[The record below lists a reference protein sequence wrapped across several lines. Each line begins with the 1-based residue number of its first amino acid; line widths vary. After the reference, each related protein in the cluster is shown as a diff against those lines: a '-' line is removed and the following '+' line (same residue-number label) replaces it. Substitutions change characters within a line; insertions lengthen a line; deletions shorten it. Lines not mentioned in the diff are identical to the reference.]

1 MGKSVLPPSWVING
15 ITCILSIILVIPPVV
30 MAQVFPGS
38 GRIGGGPR
46 QGMLKGQ
53 NLPIERAPR
62 FSGKPILIDP
72 DALKDIS
79 PSFAPCPALIS
90 DLSDIETQ
98 LQGQA
103 QRNFQEALGK
113 GGFRSPEFP
122 GPNETQNQGYPLEV
136 RRNQPPGKFGGPPA
150 NGGGVPILLYGQYWV
165 PLSSSA
171 QINAGSNGNRVG
183 AGSIQKFTPEIAFF
197 QSLVP
202 KSDGKPL
209 EQFGYDFFK
218 IPFPRVPAIMDV
230 PVGPDYVLGPQ
241 DTLSVN
247 IWNVPDPRWNQSFV
261 TQVKRDGT
269 IFLPNA
275 GSLSVVGMT
284 FSQVNRAI
292 QARLNKLLKRYEF
305 HIAMAR
311 LRTITVYVVGE
322 VVRPGAYEMGSL
334 ATVSHALYA
343 GCGLSTKGSLRNIQ
357 VVRGGSK
364 HAVDFYQFFLHGDRR
379 QDVRLRSGDTVLVPL
394 IGPFAAIS
402 GPVKRPAI
410 YELKGITT
418 LNDMVNLAGGLTPA
432 ADRKHVQI
440 FRVVPGEG
448 RIILDVPVVSSHEST
463 KIQNGKSLLHGV
475 SLDGGN
481 NAKSGKSGVLVQ
493 DGDFIRIAEIPSQ
506 IDNSITLTGA
516 VRNPG
521 LYPFRP
527 GMRLRDLLYP
537 SQMLVEAFWEEGEL
551 IRTDPVTYQRSVIP
565 INLFKLFQGQE
576 ENNLELQRLDEIVV
590 RSQAKAPRMVAV
602 GGEVKRPGEYAIG
615 GGERLSSVL
624 KRAGGFTEEAYPP
637 GLVLT
642 RDSLLQSQ
650 SKELRKFVADQK
662 QMLVTE
668 AANIAAGGGGGQGG
682 ALQLIL
688 QNLQERTGRLEP
700 GRVVITVETLDQL
713 EGSPGDV
720 LLENGDRIAVP
731 QRPETVTIVGAVR
744 NPVSVLH
751 HDELSVEDYIFR
763 AGGFSSDADE
773 DDVYILQANGST
785 EAAYMSLREV
795 DPGETIVVPAIIK
808 PKTQILT
815 LWTSIASVL
824 ASSATAI
831 ASLIVIGNQ

>member
-1 MGKSVLPPSWVING
+1 MRKSGLPQSWMIKGV
-15 ITCILSIILVIPPVV
+15 TCILSFILVIPPVV

-38 GRIGGGPR
+38 GRIGGGLR
-46 QGMLKGQ
+46 QDMLNRQ

-90 DLSDIETQ
+90 E
-98 LQGQA
+98 
-103 QRNFQEALGK
+103 GK
-113 GGFRSPEFP
+113 GGFRGPEFFV
-122 GPNETQNQGYPLEV
+122 PNVQENQGFPMKV
-136 RRNQPPGKFGGPPA
+136 RRNQLPGTFGGLPG
-150 NGGGVPILLYGQYWV
+150 NDGKGSILLHNGQYWV
-165 PLSSSA
+165 PLSSSP
-171 QINAGSNGNRVG
+171 QVYGGSEGIGNINGGSEGIGNINGNKMDAGSF
-183 AGSIQKFTPEIAFF
+183 QKLTGEKSFY
-197 QSLVP
+197 QSFVSSSGEGEEFL
-202 KSDGKPL
+202 K
-209 EQFGYDFFK
+209 QFGYDFFK
-218 IPFPRVPAIMDV
+218 IPFPSVPTISDV

-241 DTLSVN
+241 DTLTVN
-247 IWNVPDPRWNQSFV
+247 IWNVPDPRWNQSFIA
-261 TQVKRDGT
+261 QVKRDGT
-269 IFLPNA
+269 IFLPNV
-275 GSLSVVGMT
+275 GSIPIVGLT
-284 FSQVNRAI
+284 FSQVNRAVK
-292 QARLNKLLKRYEF
+292 ARLNKVLKRYEF
-305 HIAMAR
+305 HISMAR
-311 LRTITVYVVGE
+311 LRTISVYVVGE

-343 GCGLSTKGSLRNIQ
+343 GCGPSTKGSLRNIK
-357 VVRGGSK
+357 VVRGGSSLE
-364 HAVDFYQFFLHGDRR
+364 VDFYQFFLEGDRR
-379 QDVRLRSGDTVLVPL
+379 QDIRLRSGDTVFVPP

-410 YELKGITT
+410 YELKGKTT
-418 LNDMVNLAGGLTPA
+418 LNDMINLAGGLTPA
-432 ADRKHVQI
+432 ADRNHVQI

-448 RIILDVPVVSSHEST
+448 RIILDVPVVSSHDST

-481 NAKSGKSGVLVQ
+481 NVKSGKSGVLVQ
-493 DGDFIRIAEIPSQ
+493 DGDFIRIAKIPSQ
-506 IDNSITLTGA
+506 IDNSVTLTGA

-527 GMRLRDLLYP
+527 GMRLGDLLHP

-551 IRTDPVTYQRSVIP
+551 IRTNPITYQRSVIP

-576 ENNLELQRLDEIVV
+576 EDNFELQRLDEVVV
-590 RSQAKAPRMVAV
+590 RSQAKPPRMVRV

-615 GGERLSSVL
+615 SGERLSSVL

-637 GLVLT
+637 GLVLI

-650 SKELRKFVADQK
+650 SKELRKFVSDQK

-668 AANIAAGGGGGQGG
+668 AANIAAGGSGGQGG

-688 QNLQERTGRLEP
+688 QNLEERTGRLEP
-700 GRVVITVETLDQL
+700 GRVVVTVETLDQL
-713 EGSPGDV
+713 EGSPDDV
-720 LLENGDRIAVP
+720 LLENGDWIAVP
-731 QRPETVTIVGAVR
+731 QRPETITIVGAVK

-751 HDELSVEDYIFR
+751 HDGLSVEDYIFR
-763 AGGFSSDADE
+763 AGGFSNDADE
-773 DDVYILQANGST
+773 DDIYILQANGST

-795 DPGETIVVPAIIK
+795 DPGDTIVVPAIIK
-808 PKTQILT
+808 PKTQTLT

-831 ASLIVIGNQ
+831 ASLVVIGNQ